1 MCNCSVAPLWMG
13 PTRERRPF
21 VCLAILACLLGAVVP
36 APAHGQSADALMARA
51 DEDLF
56 AGRVAEAA
64 QGYDRVAALL
74 PAQAPHLWQRGIA
87 LYYAAR
93 FRDCRLQFE
102 SHRLVNPDDV
112 ENAAWHFLC
121 VARDSSFAA
130 ARKALLP
137 VGPDRRSPMREVY
150 EMLQGTAT
158 PEEVIT
164 AGKGSASGRFYAALY
179 VGLYHEAQGDTAR
192 ARQQMAVAARDE
204 FARVGGYMHR
214 VAQVHVARMGR

>member
-1 MCNCSVAPLWMG
+1 MFWLLTG
-13 PTRERRPF
+13 PVRGGRPF
-21 VCLAILACLLGAVVP
+21 VCVVVLACLLGAAVP
-36 APAHGQSADALMARA
+36 AAGQDAAALMARA

-56 AGRVAEAA
+56 AGRAVEAA
-64 QGYDRVAALL
+64 KSFDRVAALL

-121 VARDSSFAA
+121 VAKESSPAA
-130 ARKALLP
+130 ARTAVLP

-158 PEEVIT
+158 PDDVIA

-179 VGLYHEAQGDTAR
+179 VGLYHESQGDTVR
-192 ARQQMAVAARDE
+192 ARQHMAVAARDE
-204 FARVGGYMHR
+204 SIFA
-214 VAQVHVARMGR
+214 A

>member
-1 MCNCSVAPLWMG
+1 MSLSFRVGIALCA
-13 PTRERRPF
+13 
-21 VCLAILACLLGAVVP
+21 AVVGTAIPLAGQDP
-36 APAHGQSADALMARA
+36 ATLMARA

-56 AGRVAEAA
+56 AGRAVEAA
-64 QGYDRVAALL
+64 KGYDRVAALL

-121 VARDSSFAA
+121 VARESSFAA
-130 ARKALLP
+130 ARAALLP

-158 PEEVIT
+158 PDDVIA
-164 AGKGSASGRFYAALY
+164 AGEGGASSRFYAALY
-179 VGLYHEAQGDTAR
+179 VGLYHESLGDTVR
-192 ARQQMAVAARDE
+192 ARQHMAVAARDE
-204 FARVGGYMHR
+204 FARVGGYMHS
-214 VAQVHVARMGR
+214 VARVHFSRMGK

>member
-1 MCNCSVAPLWMG
+1 MG
-13 PTRERRPF
+13 PTREGRPF
-21 VCLAILACLLGAVVP
+21 VCLAILLCLLGPSAL
-36 APAHGQSADALMARA
+36 APVHGQSADVLMARA

-56 AGRVAEAA
+56 AGRVVEAA
-64 QGYDRVAALL
+64 KGYDRVAALL
-74 PAQAPHLWQRGIA
+74 PAEAPHLWQRGIA

-130 ARKALLP
+130 ARSALLP
-137 VGPDRRSPMREVY
+137 VGTDRRSPMREVY

-158 PEEVIT
+158 PDDVIA

-179 VGLYHEAQGDTAR
+179 AGLYQEARGDTAR
-192 ARQQMAVAARDE
+192 ARQQMTVAARDE

-214 VAQVHVARMGR
+214 VAQVHLGRMGK

>member
-1 MCNCSVAPLWMG
+1 MCSTLRARCRMG
-13 PTRERRPF
+13 LALKSRPF
-21 VCLAILACLLGAVVP
+21 VCVVILVCVLGAGRP
-36 APAHGQSADALMARA
+36 AAGQDAAALMARA

-56 AGRVAEAA
+56 AGRAVEAA
-64 QGYDRVAALL
+64 KGFDRVAALL

-121 VARDSSFAA
+121 VARESSFAA
-130 ARKALLP
+130 ARTALLP
-137 VGPDRRSPMREVY
+137 AGPDRRSPMRQVY

-158 PEEVIT
+158 PDEVIA
-164 AGKGSASGRFYAALY
+164 AGKGSTSGRFYAALY
-179 VGLYHEAQGDTAR
+179 VGLYHDSRGDTAR
-192 ARQQMAVAARDE
+192 ARQHMAVAARDE
-204 FARVGGYMHR
+204 FAGVGGYMHR
-214 VAQVHVARMGR
+214 VARVHFGRMGK